1 MRTYLPILCFLL
13 LFNAQ
18 SIAVEISGIAKTFPE
33 TGLIELHGEKIL
45 LNGIQI
51 ISQNAKCQ
59 DSNGQ
64 WTCGEAAWEALK
76 NKLDSGLAQCTLI
89 SDLQNPEGYPK
100 MANCLMKKENLS
112 IWLVSRGWALT
123 NKEHNEF
130 LLIQENLASQN
141 YAGIW
146 RDGFI
151 PPELWR
157 TNVKND
163 YKHCNVCSIRRQSF
177 MRNNS
182 KQQSSTN

>member
-76 NKLDSGLAQCTLI
+76 NKLDSGPVYCTIILSPLKI
-89 SDLQNPEGYPK
+89 EENPVK
-100 MANCLMKKENLS
+100 AICLLKKENLS
-112 IWLVSRGWALT
+112 TWLVSQGWAL
-123 NKEHNEF
+123 KSKGQDEF
-130 LLIQENLASQN
+130 FSGQEKLARRN
-141 YAGIW
+141 NVGIW
-146 RDGFI
+146 SDGFI
-151 PPELWR
+151 PPDLWR
-157 TNVKND
+157 SRIKKEL
-163 YKHCNVCSIRRQSF
+163 KHCNVCSTRRQSF
-177 MRNNS
+177 LRKS
-182 KQQSSTN
+182 LK